1 MSKHVELY
9 AALTLNSVNHLNLVP
24 MGVSVG
30 DWNPELPWKRYLKF
44 IMKTLISRFFDILI
58 HVYNCLILS

>member
-30 DWNPELPWKRYLKF
+30 DWNPELPWKRYLKVYYED
-44 IMKTLISRFFDILI
+44 FDQ
-58 HVYNCLILS
+58 